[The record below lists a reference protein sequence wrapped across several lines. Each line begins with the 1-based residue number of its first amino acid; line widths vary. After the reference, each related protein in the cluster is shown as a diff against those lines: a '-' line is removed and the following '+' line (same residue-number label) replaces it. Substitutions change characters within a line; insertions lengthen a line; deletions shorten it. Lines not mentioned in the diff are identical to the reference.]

1 MTREVVLMKRFLFI
15 LMTLSAVLFP
25 ASRPSDACVGKVL
38 NIGISN
44 SSGEQLFAEMLS
56 LLINER
62 TGTTVSIRVYRDS
75 QEMYQAVK
83 KGEVSILI
91 ENTNHALELLGR
103 PPEENARK
111 AYVISK
117 EEFRKSF
124 NLVWLEPIG
133 LLHIGSGK
141 APAYYV
147 PIITVDAMNNF
158 PALPRV
164 INKLSGTVS
173 DEVFEKF
180 MKAVNAGQ
188 KSRITVKD
196 FLRSRKLI

>member
-1 MTREVVLMKRFLFI
+1 MKKFLFI
-15 LMTLSAVLFP
+15 LMMLTAVHFP
-25 ASRPSDACVGKVL
+25 AIRPSDACVGKVIY
-38 NIGISN
+38 IGISN
-44 SSGEQLFAEMLS
+44 SSSEQLFAEMLS

-62 TGTTVSIRVYRDS
+62 TGTSVSIRVYPDS
-75 QEMYQAVK
+75 KEMYQAVQ

-103 PPEENARK
+103 PPEENARN

-124 NLVWLEPIG
+124 NLVWLEPMG
-133 LLHIGSGK
+133 LLRIGPGNV
-141 APAYYV
+141 PAYYV

-164 INKLSGTVS
+164 INKLSGIVS

-180 MKAVNAGQ
+180 MKKANTGQ
-188 KSRITVKD
+188 KSQMAVKD

>member
-1 MTREVVLMKRFLFI
+1 MKRLFF
-15 LMTLSAVLFP
+15 TLITLVAVLFP
-25 ASRPSDACVGKVL
+25 AIQPPYACVGKVL
-38 NIGISN
+38 SIGISN
-44 SSGEQLFAEMLS
+44 SSGERLLAEMLS
-56 LLINER
+56 MLINER

-91 ENTNHALELLGR
+91 ENTCHALELLGR

-111 AYVISK
+111 AYLISK

-124 NLVWLEPIG
+124 NLVWLEPLG
-133 LLHIGSGK
+133 LLRIDPGK
-141 APAYYV
+141 APAYYA
-147 PIITVDAMNNF
+147 PIITVDAMYNF

-164 INKLSGTVS
+164 INKLSGTVN

-180 MKAVNAGQ
+180 IKAVNAGQ
-188 KSRITVKD
+188 KSRVVVKD

>member
-1 MTREVVLMKRFLFI
+1 MMREVLHMKKFLF
-15 LMTLSAVLFP
+15 TLVTLIAVLFP

-38 NIGISN
+38 YIGISN

-91 ENTNHALELLGR
+91 ENTRHALELLGR

-124 NLVWLEPIG
+124 NLVWLEPLG
-133 LLHIGSGK
+133 LLRIDSGK

-147 PIITVDAMNNF
+147 PIITVDAMYNF

-164 INKLSGTVS
+164 INKLSGTVN

-180 MKAVNAGQ
+180 MNKVNMGQ
-188 KSRITVKD
+188 KSQMVVKD

>member
-1 MTREVVLMKRFLFI
+1 MKRFLFA
-15 LMTLSAVLFP
+15 LMTLIAVLFP
-25 ASRPSDACVGKVL
+25 AIQPPVACVGKML
-38 NIGISN
+38 YIGVSN
-44 SSGEQLFAEMLS
+44 SSGEQLLAEMLS

-75 QEMYQAVK
+75 QVMYEAVK

-91 ENTNHALELLGR
+91 ENTQHSLELLGK

-111 AYVISK
+111 AYAISK
-117 EEFRKSF
+117 EVFRKSF
-124 NLVWLEPIG
+124 NLVWLEPFGQLRIG
-133 LLHIGSGK
+133 TGK
-141 APAYYV
+141 TSAYYA
-147 PIITVDAMNNF
+147 PIITTDAMNNF

-164 INKLSGTVS
+164 INKLSGMVN
-173 DEVFEKF
+173 DEVLEKF

-188 KSRITVKD
+188 KSRVVVKD